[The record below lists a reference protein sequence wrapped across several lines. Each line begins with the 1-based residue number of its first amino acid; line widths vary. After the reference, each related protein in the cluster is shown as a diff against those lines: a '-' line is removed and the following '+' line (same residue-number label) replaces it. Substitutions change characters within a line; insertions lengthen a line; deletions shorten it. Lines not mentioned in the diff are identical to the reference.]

1 MPFAFPSESA
11 FAFGGIL
18 SERLVVRIGREYLDV
33 LHIAGR
39 LREFF
44 LLFGA
49 SCRDARMLLPGAAH
63 SRRQRA
69 DSFAVHAAEPGEIGV
84 APNLAP
90 VDHLLGLERQ
100 RHHLRDAREESL
112 PGWSRSSRWPTDCQ
126 LIPHLVELP
135 FENRHALPYDEILS
149 ELNALVGRSFES
161 TWKLLERLYNLDPL
175 LNWGIAEQLID
186 LQNRRNRLLREEV
199 SYGRLQALL

>member
-1 MPFAFPSESA
+1 VAD
-11 FAFGGIL
+11 
-18 SERLVVRIGREYLDV
+18 RLG
-33 LHIAGR
+33 
-39 LREFF
+39 
-44 LLFGA
+44 
-49 SCRDARMLLPGAAH
+49 
-63 SRRQRA
+63 
-69 DSFAVHAAEPGEIGV
+69 
-84 APNLAP
+84 
-90 VDHLLGLERQ
+90 
-100 RHHLRDAREESL
+100 
-112 PGWSRSSRWPTDCQ
+112 Q